1 MKITELVGSG
11 KTLTGV
17 CSVMKIYT
25 RTGDFGK
32 TGLIGAQRLSKG
44 SIRIEAYGTVD
55 ELNALIGVI
64 RAYRPVISID
74 PILDQIQNSLMLVGA
89 SLASPTSDGPHF
101 DGLKEHQITELE
113 EAIDSHQAALPE
125 LVNFVLPGGSVP
137 GSQLH
142 FARTICR
149 RAERRVVELIDHEEA
164 VSELVVRYLNR
175 LSDLLFVLAR
185 FVNAGSGVGDV
196 KWDNRS

>member
-1 MKITELVGSG
+1 
-11 KTLTGV
+11 
-17 CSVMKIYT
+17 
-25 RTGDFGK
+25 
-32 TGLIGAQRLSKG
+32 
-44 SIRIEAYGTVD
+44 
-55 ELNALIGVI
+55 
-64 RAYRPVISID
+64 
-74 PILDQIQNSLMLVGA
+74 VGA

-101 DGLKEHQITELE
+101 EGLKEHQITELE
-113 EAIDSHQAALPE
+113 EAIDRHQDTLPE

-149 RAERRVVELIDHEEA
+149 RAERRVVELIDHQET

-185 FVNAGSGVGDV
+185 FVNASSGAGDV
-196 KWDNRS
+196 KWENRS